1 MTFSMFT
8 DYLKFLMLGIFLI
21 FTILSI
27 LHNCFK
33 FEKSQGAISEDT
45 SFFKYFIRFLFNPTS
60 KQP

>member
-1 MTFSMFT
+1 MSFSMFT

-45 SFFKYFIRFLFNPTS
+45 SFFKYFIRFLLAR
-60 KQP
+60 